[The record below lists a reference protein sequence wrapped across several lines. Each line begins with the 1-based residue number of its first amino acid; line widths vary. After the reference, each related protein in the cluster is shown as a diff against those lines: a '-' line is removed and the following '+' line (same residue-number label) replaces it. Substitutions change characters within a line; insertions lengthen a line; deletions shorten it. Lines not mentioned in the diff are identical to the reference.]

1 MSEPAR
7 QHPVAALAK
16 VVDIVRQNFITILI
30 VLLAGGASEEAF
42 FNLAGIG
49 GVAVVLLVWGI
60 LDWLRFTYQVEDGEL
75 RVSQGIFVR
84 KQLFLS
90 PERIQVI
97 DITQGPVQRLFGLVE
112 LEVKTAGSSSKEA
125 KISALSR
132 EKALELQDILRE
144 AAARARPVA
153 EEQQEGASAEGEP
166 KEAFPVR
173 GLRMKDLLV
182 AASTSGRFG
191 IALSIVGTVFSQ
203 VDQVVPEEQ
212 MLEYAR
218 QLVPAMASANLILF
232 SVLAVVAVSWLL
244 AFLGTIIKF
253 YGFQVKMREDELVIS
268 RGLLERKQMTVPF
281 NRIQAIQIKEGVL
294 RQLLGYASLHLES
307 AGYGD
312 QSGNSATLFPLIRR
326 DEVDS
331 FIAEVVPE
339 YLSDAPRE
347 RPPFIALRR
356 YLLRMTWFSLPLIL
370 PAWWWIP
377 YGEWAWLLLP
387 PAWLLGWAQYRTAG
401 VGTDD
406 GTMVLCSRL
415 LGKNTAI
422 VRKYRVQAAE
432 LKQNPFQSRHNL
444 VNLQVTVASGSQG
457 ASFRVR
463 ELSRGTG
470 MKFWEWTSARPAQG
484 GQEVKSQS

>member
-1 MSEPAR
+1 MSESAR

-42 FNLAGIG
+42 FNLVGIG

-60 LDWLRFTYQVEDGEL
+60 LDWLRFTYRVEDGEL

-132 EKALELQDILRE
+132 EKALELQEILRE
-144 AAARARPVA
+144 AVARARPTTK
-153 EEQQEGASAEGEP
+153 EEESSAEGEP
-166 KEAFPVR
+166 EEAYPVR

-203 VDQVVPEEQ
+203 IDQVVPEEQ

-218 QLVPAMASANLILF
+218 RLVPAMASTNLILF
-232 SVLAVVAVSWLL
+232 SVLAVVAVSWLF
-244 AFLGTIIKF
+244 AFLGTIIKY
-253 YGFQVKMREDELVIS
+253 YGFRVEVRGEELVIS
-268 RGLLERKQMTVPF
+268 RGLLERKQLTVPF
-281 NRIQAIQIKEGVL
+281 NRIQAVQVKEGVL

-326 DEVDS
+326 GEVDS

-339 YLSDAPRE
+339 YLTDAPRE
-347 RPPFIALRR
+347 RPPSIALRR

-377 YGEWAWLLLP
+377 YGEWAWLLLL
-387 PAWLLGWAQYRTAG
+387 PAWLLGWAQYRAAG

-406 GTMVLCSRL
+406 GTMVLRSRL

-444 VNLQVTVASGSQG
+444 VNFQVTVASGSQG

-470 MKFWEWTSARPAQG
+470 MKFWEWTSARSGRSAQG
-484 GQEVKSQS
+484 VKSQS

>member
-1 MSEPAR
+1 MSEPVR

-42 FNLAGIG
+42 FNLVGIG

-60 LDWLRFTYQVEDGEL
+60 LDWLRFTYRVEDGQL
-75 RVSQGIFVR
+75 QVSQGIFVR
-84 KQLFLS
+84 KQLLLS

-112 LEVKTAGSSSKEA
+112 LEVKTAGSTSKEA

-132 EKALELQDILRE
+132 KKALELQEILRE
-144 AAARARPVA
+144 AVARARPA
-153 EEQQEGASAEGEP
+153 ANEEEALVEGEP
-166 KEAFPVR
+166 EEAYPVH
-173 GLRMKDLLV
+173 GLRMKGLLV

-203 VDQVVPEEQ
+203 IDQVVPEEQ

-218 QLVPAMASANLILF
+218 RLVPAMASANLILF
-232 SVLAVVAVSWLL
+232 SVLAVIAVSWLF

-253 YGFQVKMREDELVIS
+253 YGFQVEVRGEELVIS

-281 NRIQAIQIKEGVL
+281 NRIQAVQIKEGVL
-294 RQLLGYASLHLES
+294 RQPLGYASLHLES

-312 QSGNSATLFPLIRR
+312 ESGNSAALFPLIRR

-339 YLSDAPRE
+339 YRAEAPRE
-347 RPPFIALRR
+347 RPPAIALRR
-356 YLLRMTWFSLPLIL
+356 YMLRMTWFSLPFIL
-370 PAWWWIP
+370 PAWGWIP

-387 PAWLLGWAQYRTAG
+387 PAWLLGWAQYRAAG

-406 GTMVLCSRL
+406 GTMVLRSRL
-415 LGKNTAI
+415 LGKSTAI

-444 VNLQVTVASGSQG
+444 VNFQVTVASGSQG

-470 MKFWEWTSARPAQG
+470 MKFWEWTSARPRGIDQDA
-484 GQEVKSQS
+484 KSQS